1 MSERTITRL
10 PQAVLIA
17 DRMVLMFAE
26 RWPAVHDSLTSE
38 CLASMRAIV
47 ANDVDCLLRALG
59 GDRTAQETFFELER
73 THAEAL
79 AKFKKERKYRGR
91 LR

>member
-1 MSERTITRL
+1 MSERTITRR

-47 ANDVDCLLRALG
+47 ANDVDCLLRALS
-59 GDRTAQETFFELER
+59 GDEMAQKTFSELEK
-73 THAEAL
+73 THQEAV
-79 AKFKKERKYRGR
+79 AKFKKERKFRGR